1 MLCLVTNFTILI
13 FVNWISWFFL
23 KYKITKFN
31 SREISENMVIT
42 TIPPSNKLLTQSEES
57 ANVLSTKRTINI
69 IMTGC
74 QGNIELIL
82 FPKNLM
88 PQEMLKF
95 KQNKINFFPRD
106 RSLSKLLYS
115 PWRKTFLCTNLWRKI
130 FQPGWIQRG

>member
-1 MLCLVTNFTILI
+1 
-13 FVNWISWFFL
+13 
-23 KYKITKFN
+23 
-31 SREISENMVIT
+31 MVIT

-74 QGNIELIL
+74 QGNVELTL

-88 PQEMLKF
+88 PQKMLKF

-106 RSLSKLLYS
+106 RSLSKLLHS
-115 PWRKTFLCTNLWRKI
+115 P
-130 FQPGWIQRG
+130 

>member
-1 MLCLVTNFTILI
+1 MLCLAINFTILI

-23 KYKITKFN
+23 NYKTTKFN

-106 RSLSKLLYS
+106 RSLSKLLHS